1 MEIGLIGY
9 GYWGTNILRNLL
21 DISGEKPVHVAEL
34 REERR
39 EALRPFSPKVR
50 VYQDASQL
58 LMHDSV
64 RAIVIATPT
73 SSHFALAKAALQH
86 GKHVLVEKP
95 LTDNVREAEE
105 LIALAKEKGLQL
117 MVDHIYLYNGAVDKL
132 KELLRHPS
140 FGDLQYID
148 ATRINLGI
156 YQGDVNVMLD
166 LATHDLSIILEI
178 LQEAPT
184 HVRTIG
190 KYNPFHGREDL
201 AYLFL
206 KFPSGL
212 LVEIKSSWAS
222 PVKIRQI
229 IFGGS
234 KQMVIYDD
242 VEPTHK
248 IKIYKYEAMN
258 GDDEMRNK
266 ALVDYRLGDIS
277 IPKFSAHEPLKA
289 ALFDFKQAI
298 EQGRNPYSHAEKAL
312 PVIRILEHAM
322 QSLREDGNW
331 VAL

>member
-21 DISGEKPVHVAEL
+21 DISGDKPVHVAEL

-39 EALRPFSPKVR
+39 EALRPFMPKVR
-50 VYQDASQL
+50 VYKEASELIGQE
-58 LMHDSV
+58 SV
-64 RAIVIATPT
+64 QAVVIATPT
-73 SSHFALAKAALQH
+73 SSHFPLAKAALLQS
-86 GKHVLVEKP
+86 KHVMVEKP
-95 LTDNVREAEE
+95 LTDNVEQAKE
-105 LIALAKEKGLQL
+105 LIELAKKKGLQL
-117 MVDHIYLYNGAVDKL
+117 MVDHIYLYNGAVEKL
-132 KELLRHPS
+132 KSLLQHPG

-178 LQEAPT
+178 LQELPS

-190 KYNPFHGREDL
+190 KFNPLHGREDL

-248 IKIYKYEAMN
+248 IKVYKYEAIT
-258 GDDEMRNK
+258 GDDEMRTK
-266 ALVDYRLGDIS
+266 ALVDYRLGDIA

-289 ALFDFKQAI
+289 ALFDFKEAI
-298 EQGRNPYSHAEKAL
+298 QQGRKPFSDAGKAL
-312 PVIRILEHAM
+312 PVIQILDKAM

-331 VAL
+331 IVI